1 MLKDEWYSLKRLTG
15 FIIAMERIDFAD
27 LQAFLTV
34 LRCRSFKL
42 AAIELGLSS
51 SAVSHAIRRL
61 EARLNARLLNR
72 TSRAV
77 SATALGQQLAD
88 KLGEG
93 FDTISAAIETLD
105 APGRNSFGAL
115 RVNVFADAA
124 RLLVAPALPPFSERF
139 PQVRLTVVVEDRPVD
154 ITAEGFDAGMRY
166 GHLVPEDMV
175 AVPLTGAQRWIVV
188 GAPQYVKR
196 YGVPASP
203 SDLSKHRCIQ
213 LLLGN
218 NARYR
223 WEFDAPEGSI
233 SINVPGHITI
243 KDTETT
249 ISAAIAGTG
258 LAYVLESR
266 VSHELA
272 EGRLVNVMPAHSAHG
287 EPFHIYYSS
296 RRYVHPALREFIN
309 IIRLQNGL
317 LALPDLHEA
326 GQGAASGSAERE

>member
-1 MLKDEWYSLKRLTG
+1 
-15 FIIAMERIDFAD
+15 MERIDFAD
-27 LQAFLTV
+27 LQVFLTV

-42 AAIELGLSS
+42 AAIELGLTS

-61 EARLNARLLNR
+61 EARLDARLLNR

-77 SATALGQQLAD
+77 SSTALGQQLAE

-124 RLLVAPALPPFSERF
+124 RLLVAPALPIFSERF
-139 PQVRLTVVVEDRPVD
+139 PQVRLSIVVEDRPVD

-188 GAPQYVKR
+188 GSPQYVKQ

-203 SDLSKHRCIQ
+203 AELVKHRCIQ

-223 WEFDAPEGSI
+223 WEFDSPEGGI

-249 ISAAIAGTG
+249 ISAAKAGTG

-266 VSHELA
+266 VSDELA
-272 EGRLVNVMPAHSAHG
+272 AGVLVNVMPAHSSYG

-309 IIRLQNGL
+309 IIRSQHGLQ
-317 LALPDLHEA
+317 ALPDLHEA
-326 GQGAASGSAERE
+326 GQDASAGFVRP